1 MPNNPSAVVSV
12 RPKGQL
18 ENKDSSDN
26 GAFTSH
32 VKSNW
37 KKWFTDDFKGGSPN
51 IEDLYGN
58 MWISHEK
65 TARRVW
71 LEPPGCAVSLMTSWT
86 ASTLA
91 IVLVGLLMIYNTA
104 GGSDE
109 SEL

>member
-1 MPNNPSAVVSV
+1 MSSFAKATEYITWLLNESVVGVICQIIQALSYQS
-12 RPKGQL
+12 GLNQL

-58 MWISHEK
+58 M
-65 TARRVW
+65 
-71 LEPPGCAVSLMTSWT
+71 
-86 ASTLA
+86 
-91 IVLVGLLMIYNTA
+91 
-104 GGSDE
+104 
-109 SEL
+109 